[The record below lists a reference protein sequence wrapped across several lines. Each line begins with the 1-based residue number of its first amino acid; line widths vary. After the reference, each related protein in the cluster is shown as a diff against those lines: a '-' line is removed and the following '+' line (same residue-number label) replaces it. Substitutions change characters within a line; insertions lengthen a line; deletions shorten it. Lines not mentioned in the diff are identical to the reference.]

1 MVAKKTAA
9 DARRRG
15 PAAAKTTPAKR
26 PFTRG
31 DGFTQELADEICE
44 RIANGETLRAICR
57 EVDKPSFFTVY
68 KWLRA
73 KEEFKAAFDA
83 ARDVGFDV
91 IAQECLAIADDAS
104 EDYVMGKKGPVF
116 DKEHVMRA
124 KLKVETRLKLLA
136 KWSQRYG
143 DKMALT
149 GPDGGYVTPPGNI
162 DKEEFREVAR
172 ELLKDV

>member
-26 PFTRG
+26 PFKQG
-31 DGFTQELADEICE
+31 DGFTQKLADEICE
-44 RIANGETLRAICR
+44 RISNGETLRAICR

-73 KEEFKAAFDA
+73 NEEFKAAFDA

-124 KLKVETRLKLLA
+124 RLKVETRLKLLA
-136 KWSQRYG
+136 KWSQRYSEKVAIT
-143 DKMALT
+143 D
-149 GPDGGYVTPPGNI
+149 PDGGPVKAQTVVGVYLPDNG
-162 DKEEFREVAR
+162 RG
-172 ELLKDV
+172 